1 MGLDPDPGPRVKKAP
16 DPGSGSATLKKDTMA
31 KCHNLKL
38 LTCKGTLRQV
48 LIRVYRL
55 EIISVMLVFSTQIC
69 ELLPLLSSLW
79 FNSPP
84 TFVNK
89 QNDKQ
94 NESHLSTACIL
105 SLGHK
110 GGEHGRLLGPQEGH
124 HYPAC
129 APGEHLGISFL
140 SDPRRLN
147 VARPHQGKVRRHR
160 RRQP

>member
-16 DPGSGSATLKKDTMA
+16 DPGLGSATLKKDTKA

-94 NESHLSTACIL
+94 NESHLSTA
-105 SLGHK
+105 
-110 GGEHGRLLGPQEGH
+110 
-124 HYPAC
+124 
-129 APGEHLGISFL
+129 ISF
-140 SDPRRLN
+140 
-147 VARPHQGKVRRHR
+147 H
-160 RRQP
+160 

>member
-1 MGLDPDPGPRVKKAP
+1 MGLDPDPGPRVQGSKRHRIP
-16 DPGSGSATLKKDTMA
+16 GPGSGSATLKIDTKP
-31 KCHNLKL
+31 KCHNPKL

-48 LIRVYRL
+48 LIRIYRL

-79 FNSPP
+79 FNFPP

-94 NESHLSTACIL
+94 NESHLFTASIL

-110 GGEHGRLLGPQEGH
+110 GGEHGCLLGPREGH
-124 HYPAC
+124 HY
-129 APGEHLGISFL
+129 HLL
-140 SDPRRLN
+140 REL
-147 VARPHQGKVRRHR
+147 
-160 RRQP
+160 